1 MTAMQTLTPNTNPGR
16 IMKNMKF
23 LVALA
28 LVLTTAACSN
38 AVAPTQYSFYDNY
51 TYYNDGIKLPTQAAA
66 KSASFFPR

>member
-1 MTAMQTLTPNTNPGR
+1 
-16 IMKNMKF
+16 MKNMKV

-28 LVLTTAACSN
+28 LVLGTAACSN

-51 TYYNDGIKLPTQAAA
+51 TYYNDGIKLPTQAA